1 MRWRVG
7 PAILILVV
15 GVLRLLKNVLL
26 WLLWVLLVRVVG
38 VRGRP
43 AMRPPRPSST
53 AVATV
58 AHAAV
63 SSRVHAGWVMLLLVV
78 CVGARIGLVDLLS
91 TEAKPDAS

>member
-1 MRWRVG
+1 MRWRVS

-15 GVLRLLKNVLL
+15 VVLRLLRNVLL
-26 WLLWVLLVRVVG
+26 WLLWVLLVRV